1 MFIIR
6 ALKNMKFYFFYLRAE
21 NAPKLKLSEINVI
34 FYFYLKNSSA
44 RQPNCHNT
52 VGQNEESN
60 FDT

>member
-1 MFIIR
+1 
-6 ALKNMKFYFFYLRAE
+6 MKFYFFYLRAE